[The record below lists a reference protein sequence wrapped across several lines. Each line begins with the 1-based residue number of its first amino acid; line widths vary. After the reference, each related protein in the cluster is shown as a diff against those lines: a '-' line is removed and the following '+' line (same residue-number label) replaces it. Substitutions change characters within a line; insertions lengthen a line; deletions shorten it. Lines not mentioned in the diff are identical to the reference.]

1 MFVRDVGN
9 VNLMAYFMVGLS
21 VLAHHVIQRIKEK
34 MVVFGDDRMVEAI
47 EMDLFNLDQSVLLF

>member
-1 MFVRDVGN
+1 
-9 VNLMAYFMVGLS
+9 MVGLS

>member
-1 MFVRDVGN
+1 
-9 VNLMAYFMVGLS
+9 MAYFMVGLS